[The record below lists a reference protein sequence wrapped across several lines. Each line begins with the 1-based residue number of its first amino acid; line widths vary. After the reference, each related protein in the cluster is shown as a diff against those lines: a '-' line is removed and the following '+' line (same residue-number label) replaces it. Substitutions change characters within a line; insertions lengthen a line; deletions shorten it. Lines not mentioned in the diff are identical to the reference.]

1 MKTKRTNTKTLIEAM
16 HILANDI
23 RSEDGVANA
32 AIYEAADRL
41 EELQNQHRKD
51 DDEYA
56 KLWQMYGDL
65 EAERD
70 RLREMIG
77 TALQVIPRRY
87 EDLSPVK
94 KSRVIRDVQAVLG
107 TLQEDR
113 DD

>member
-56 KLWQMYGDL
+56 KLWQMYGNL
-65 EAERD
+65 EDERD
-70 RLREMIG
+70 RLREALKEIRSLNSVNALILDIIE
-77 TALQVIPRRY
+77 TA
-87 EDLSPVK
+87 
-94 KSRVIRDVQAVLG
+94 
-107 TLQEDR
+107 LQEDR
-113 DD
+113 DGKTDIL